1 MHSRGEI
8 INITAII
15 INCIAM
21 AAQIFANIVGFLYG
35 MIGG

>member
-8 INITAII
+8 IN